1 MTQEQKARAYDE
13 ALNQAKFYHGNCP
26 SEPERKK
33 LEKMFPVLCESEDE
47 RIRKRLIEYFEGF
60 RMGNAEVK
68 WEGLTVQEV
77 LAWLEK
83 QKENTWSEED
93 DAKVKVMCEEGDLKP
108 SERAWL
114 KDLKNRVW
122 KEQKPAEWSAKGRR
136 GRIGSTP
143 EHIRKKAENFLSKME
158 PPYDADDICSAYE
171 TGAMEN
177 ANSSWSEEDEKML
190 RTIISDGSRGVELDS
205 KQISWLKSL
214 RPQSKQMISEDTE
227 VLMTKLINLLKS
239 YRIGEE
245 TATTLA
251 NRIADT
257 YGTQR
262 YMDGLCDSGK
272 LHWKPSE
279 EQMKALEDAFRKDG
293 SDEYRK
299 TINSLYQDLKK
310 LM

>member
-1 MTQEQKARAYDE
+1 MTKEE
-13 ALNQAKFYHGNCP
+13 ALNEIRSWAIP
-26 SEPERKK
+26 SKKGREVLETLIPE
-33 LEKMFPVLCESEDE
+33 LAESEDE
-47 RIRKRLIEYFEGF
+47 RTKKQLIDAIKIGCSNSGISFTKEAADRYI
-60 RMGNAEVK
+60 
-68 WEGLTVQEV
+68 
-77 LAWLEK
+77 AWLEK
-83 QKENTWSEED
+83 QEENTWSEED

-279 EQMKALEDAFRKDG
+279 EQMESLAYAIQVLNSNPHPKSAKA
-293 SDEYRK
+293 
-299 TINSLYQDLKK
+299 YQDLQTLYKNIK
-310 LM
+310 YGN